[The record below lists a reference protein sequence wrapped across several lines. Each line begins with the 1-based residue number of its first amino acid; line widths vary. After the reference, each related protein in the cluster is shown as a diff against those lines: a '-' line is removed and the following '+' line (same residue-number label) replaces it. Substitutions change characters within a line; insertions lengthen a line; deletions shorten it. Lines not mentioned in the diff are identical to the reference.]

1 MMLHVPAVLSG
12 EALAD
17 IRTRLSAAGWG
28 DGKVTAGPQSGAVKR
43 NLQLAQDS
51 AEARELGTL
60 VLKALDRSPLFVSAA
75 LPARIFPPLFN
86 KYAPGMDFGSHIDN
100 AIRGVGPGMAPIRTD
115 LSATLFLSDP
125 ASYQGGEL
133 VIEDAYGAPAIKLAA
148 GDMILYPATSRHLVR
163 PVTSGERVA
172 CFFWVQ
178 SLVKDAGERAMLFD
192 LDQTIQR
199 LSADLGANR
208 EEVLRLTGHYH
219 NLVRKWGAP

>member
-1 MMLHVPAVLSG
+1 MMLHIPNVVTG

-17 IRTRLSAAGWG
+17 IRQRLDAAQWG

-43 NLQLAQDS
+43 NLQLATDGV
-51 AEARELGTL
+51 EAREIGTM
-60 VLKALDRSPLFVSAA
+60 VLQALDRSALFRSAA
-75 LPARIFPPLFN
+75 LPARICPPLFN

-100 AIRGVGPGMAPIRTD
+100 AIRGLGPGVMPIRTD
-115 LSATLFLSDP
+115 ISATLFLSDP

-133 VIEDAYGAPAIKLAA
+133 VIEDAYQQPAIKLAA
-148 GDMILYPATSRHLVR
+148 GDMFLYPATSRHLVR
-163 PVTSGERVA
+163 AVTSGERVA

-178 SLVKDAGERAMLFD
+178 SLVKDAGERALLFD